1 MITKLEPI
9 INEVSLIEDMV
20 EGLAS
25 CLKVDN
31 VTAFKYITEE
41 QVDRCISKMLEA
53 ENEVILEIMID
64 TMKEKQNV

>member
-64 TMKEKQNV
+64 TMEKKQNV

>member
-1 MITKLEPI
+1 MSNKLEPI
-9 INEVSLIEDMV
+9 INEEGLRADMA

-31 VTAFKYITEE
+31 ATAFKYITEE
-41 QVDRCISKMLEA
+41 EVERCISRMLDT

-64 TMKEKQNV
+64 TMEKKRNV

>member
-1 MITKLEPI
+1 MVPI
-9 INEVSLIEDMV
+9 INEVSLIVDMV

-41 QVDRCISKMLEA
+41 QVDRCISKMLDT
-53 ENEVILEIMID
+53 ENEIILQLGLEIL
-64 TMKEKQNV
+64 KEKQNV

>member
-1 MITKLEPI
+1 MVSKLEPI
-9 INEVSLIEDMV
+9 INEASLMTDMI

-41 QVDRCISKMLEA
+41 QVERCISKMLEA

-64 TMKEKQNV
+64 TMEKKQNV

>member
-1 MITKLEPI
+1 MVNKLDPI

-20 EGLAS
+20 EGLAT

-31 VTAFKYITEE
+31 LTAFKYITEE

-53 ENEVILEIMID
+53 ENEVILEIMEDIK
-64 TMKEKQNV
+64 KEKQNV

>member
-1 MITKLEPI
+1 MVNKLEPI
-9 INEVSLIEDMV
+9 INEVGLIEDMV

-41 QVDRCISKMLEA
+41 RVDRCITKMLEA

-64 TMKEKQNV
+64 TMEKKQNV

>member
-1 MITKLEPI
+1 MINKLEPI
-9 INEVSLIEDMV
+9 INEAGLKADMV

-31 VTAFKYITEE
+31 VTASKYITQD
-41 QVDRCISKMLEA
+41 QVKSCISKILED

-64 TMKEKQNV
+64 TMEKKQNV